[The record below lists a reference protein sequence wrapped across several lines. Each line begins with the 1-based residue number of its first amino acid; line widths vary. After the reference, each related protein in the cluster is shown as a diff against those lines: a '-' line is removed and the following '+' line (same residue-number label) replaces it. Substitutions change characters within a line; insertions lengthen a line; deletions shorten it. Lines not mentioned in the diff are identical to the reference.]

1 MKAEFK
7 TVTPAMAEYYLSKN
21 VINRKVN
28 EVAVRN
34 YHKLI
39 TSGDFFPTHQ
49 GIAFY
54 KDGTLADGQHR
65 LLAIIKANK
74 SVKLLV
80 TTGLDKEAAV
90 AIDVHRKRSMVDGL
104 RIGGISDWIDN
115 RHIAIANLIAGGRR
129 LNQPEIVEFLE
140 YIEDSARFATTHLN
154 ASKRHLMNASI
165 HSAVA
170 MAHFYGEDPEDLAR
184 FCQIFVSGLASQQRD
199 SAIIK
204 LRDEFYN
211 NTGGGASDKRDKYL
225 KAQRAIQAYLAKE
238 VMKRLALPKEEVW
251 PFDWS
256 VLNETNE

>member
-7 TVTPAMAEYYLSKN
+7 TITPAMAQHYLTKN
-21 VINRKVN
+21 KINRKVN

-39 TSGDFFPTHQ
+39 ISGKFFPTHQ

-65 LLAIIKANK
+65 LLAIIRANM

-90 AIDVHRKRSMVDGL
+90 AIDVHRKRTMVDGL
-104 RIGGISDWIDN
+104 RIGQISDWIDT

-129 LNQPEIVEFLE
+129 LNQPETVAFLE
-140 YIEDSARFATTHLN
+140 HIEDGARFATNHLN
-154 ASKRHLMNASI
+154 ASKRHLMNSSI

-184 FCQIFVSGLASQQRD
+184 FCQIFVSGLASEPRD

-211 NTGGGASDKRDKYL
+211 NTNGSASNKQEKYL
-225 KAQRAIQAYLAKE
+225 KAQRAIQAYLSHE
-238 VMKRLALPKEEVW
+238 VMKRLSLPKEAVW

-256 VLNETNE
+256 VFNEANE